1 MHHARRCFLDVLLSL
16 TLSLISPATVLHY
29 LPPKTWML
37 SVLTE
42 LHHDLGSTAQAHC
55 ARPISESGKPGQ
67 LIEIVEVFD
76 SRP

>member
-1 MHHARRCFLDVLLSL
+1 MLPRCLALPNPLTDISSDRAALL
-16 TLSLISPATVLHY
+16 TTQD
-29 LPPKTWML
+29 ML

-55 ARPISESGKPGQ
+55 ARPISESGKPGK